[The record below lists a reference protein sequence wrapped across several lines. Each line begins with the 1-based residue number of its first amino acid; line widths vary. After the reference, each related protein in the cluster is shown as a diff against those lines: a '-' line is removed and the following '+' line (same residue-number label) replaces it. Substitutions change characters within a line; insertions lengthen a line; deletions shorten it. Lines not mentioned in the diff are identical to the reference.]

1 MSPLS
6 RKRCC
11 QLLDVVEPEGWSRS
25 GGLRHESCRATHVSS
40 LAHTSKRPTLQFHTK
55 KIDLSALPFH
65 PTTICSTNKPLTPR
79 LDETW
84 QTEAEQQAARA
95 ERAAADSA
103 TVAVAAIAG
112 VDVVADVDAA
122 VARRA
127 TRRSG
132 SL

>member
-1 MSPLS
+1 MSLNLRLALEVAAS
-6 RKRCC
+6 GI
-11 QLLDVVEPEGWSRS
+11 DVVARLMRQAW
-25 GGLRHESCRATHVSS
+25 
-40 LAHTSKRPTLQFHTK
+40 HTPRNDPTLQFHTK
-55 KIDLSALPFH
+55 KFDFSALPFH
-65 PTTICSTNKPLTPR
+65 PTTICSTNKPLTPK

-95 ERAAADSA
+95 VRAAADSA
-103 TVAVAAIAG
+103 TVAVAAIVD